1 MFFKS
6 ATFFQLGQ
14 RIDLDA
20 LASAL
25 PNFPL
30 TECGASDAF
39 SFGSLP
45 LIRNSETFALQSN
58 GCLLMRFGKEEKSL
72 PSSVVR
78 EEVEKKVA
86 EIELLEGRKVGRKE
100 KSDMKEEL
108 IFTLR
113 PKAFSKRSD
122 VWMHIDNIA
131 GLLVIYSTNAS
142 MIEQAFKHLQTML
155 DSFPMV
161 PLQAQVTPSRLMTG
175 WLLRNEIP
183 VSLETGERCD
193 IQEYGTNIKAKIAFT
208 NLEPLSEDV
217 TRHLEQGMLVK
228 NLALRWSD
236 KFNFTLDESLTISKV
251 KWDDQLK
258 EAAFNDSQ
266 GGGLSDM
273 DANFALTSLTTRE
286 FFSNLS
292 TWFEIAAEEQEQA
305 ERPTAEHDAN
315 QDFLYP
321 EAVKIVVETRRP
333 LISALQRRLK
343 IGYNR
348 ACHIMEEM
356 ERQGVVSEMGHNGL
370 REVLQEQAA

>member
-14 RIDLDA
+14 RIDIDA
-20 LASAL
+20 LVSAL

-30 TECGASDAF
+30 TECEASAAF

-45 LIRNSETFALQSN
+45 LVRNSEAFALQSN
-58 GCLLMRFGKEEKSL
+58 NCLLMRFGKDEKSL
-72 PSSVVR
+72 PASVVR
-78 EEVEKKVA
+78 EELEKKVA

-108 IFTLR
+108 TFTLR
-113 PKAFSKRSD
+113 PKAFPKRTD
-122 VWMHIDNIA
+122 VWMHVDNKA
-131 GLLVIYSTNAS
+131 CLFVIYSTNAG
-142 MIEQAFKHLQTML
+142 MIEQTFKHLQTML
-155 DSFPMV
+155 GSFPII
-161 PLQAQVTPSRLMTG
+161 PLQAQVSPSRLMTE

-183 VSLETGERCD
+183 GSLETGERCD
-193 IQEYGTNIKAKIAFT
+193 IQEYGTNTKAKIAFT

-286 FFSNLS
+286 FFANLS
-292 TWFEIAAEEQEQA
+292 VWFEIATIEQEQA
-305 ERPTAEHDAN
+305 A
-315 QDFLYP
+315 
-321 EAVKIVVETRRP
+321 
-333 LISALQRRLK
+333 
-343 IGYNR
+343 
-348 ACHIMEEM
+348 
-356 ERQGVVSEMGHNGL
+356 
-370 REVLQEQAA
+370 